1 MTQAATEPRR
11 ARVEVLHAPAGGA
24 GHEERTPMRHLIVLA
39 GAAGLVAALTPVAA
53 SAQASDR
60 AARIAERAERAA
72 ERAAARQERI
82 LARLDQIDPTELA
95 ARLNERGARLADRY
109 EALGLSP
116 DSLRVDYAERLAT
129 VTADEVAVRLAAV
142 EENYQTLI
150 DLLNDTTREDR
161 VVARLERADAEAIAD
176 SLSAFGEAA
185 LDRFDELG
193 IDPNSVIYE
202 RAIAL
207 ASVTSFD
214 VEEKIEARINN
225 VRVIADV
232 IEDARDG
239 GDAPEAEAPEMEP
252 AE

>member
-1 MTQAATEPRR
+1 
-11 ARVEVLHAPAGGA
+11 
-24 GHEERTPMRHLIVLA
+24 MRHLIVLA
-39 GAAGLVAALTPVAA
+39 GAAGLTTALIPTAA

-60 AARIAERAERAA
+60 AAAIAERAERAA

-82 LARLDQIDPTELA
+82 LARLDQIDPAELA
-95 ARLNERGARLADRY
+95 ARLNDRGARLVERY
-109 EALGLSP
+109 ETLGLSP
-116 DSLRVDYAERLAT
+116 ESLRVDYAQRLAA
-129 VTADEVAVRLAAV
+129 VTADEVAVRLTAV

-185 LDRFDELG
+185 LDRLDELG
-193 IDPNSVIYE
+193 IDPSSVVYE
-202 RAIAL
+202 RAIGL

-214 VEEKIEARINN
+214 VEEKIDARINN
-225 VRVIADV
+225 VRAIADA
-232 IEDARDG
+232 IEEARAG
-239 GDAPEAEAPEMEP
+239 EAPEI